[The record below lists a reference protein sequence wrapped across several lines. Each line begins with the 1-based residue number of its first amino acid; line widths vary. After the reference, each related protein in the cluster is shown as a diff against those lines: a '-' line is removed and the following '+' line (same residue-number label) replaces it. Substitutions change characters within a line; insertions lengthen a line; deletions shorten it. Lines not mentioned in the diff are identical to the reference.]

1 MSMTRTKPTTNG
13 TGPDLFARLGNASPR
28 RHRNWPRVGAA
39 VALAVLC
46 GVVFVLLLGNAGS
59 RHPVLALT
67 RSVPAGTQLTAGD
80 FTTVGV
86 AADPGLAP
94 IPASDLATVVQ
105 RRAAVALEPGTL
117 LTPGD
122 LTSAPTV
129 ASGSTTVGLE
139 LKPGQAPGDL
149 APGENVMVVATATSS
164 GPGTSSSSPT
174 VLVPSARVLAVSAP
188 SANSSGDA
196 GLTVVVP
203 VSDAPAVLNA
213 ASAGTIAVAALGPL
227 GGS

>member
-13 TGPDLFARLGNASPR
+13 TGPDLFARIGDASPR

-67 RSVPAGTQLTAGD
+67 RAVPAGTQLNATD

-86 AADPGLAP
+86 ASDPGLTP
-94 IPASDLATVVQ
+94 VPAADLATVVN
-105 RRAAVALEPGTL
+105 RRAAVALEPGSL

-122 LTSAPTV
+122 LTTAPAV

-149 APGENVMVVATATSS
+149 APGEDVMLVATSTSANS
-164 GPGTSSSSPT
+164 GTTSNSPT
-174 VLVPSARVLAVSAP
+174 VLVASARVLAVAAP
-188 SANSSGDA
+188 SANSSGDI

-203 VSDAPAVLNA
+203 ANDAPAVLNA

-227 GGS
+227 GGA

>member
-13 TGPDLFARLGNASPR
+13 TGPDLFARIGNGAAR

-67 RSVPAGTQLTAGD
+67 RAVPAGTQLSPGD

-86 AADPGLAP
+86 ASDPGLAP
-94 IPASDLATVVQ
+94 IPAGDLATVVQ

-122 LTSAPTV
+122 LTTAPAV

-139 LKPGQAPGDL
+139 LKPGQAPGDI
-149 APGENVMVVATATSS
+149 APGEDVMIVATATSS
-164 GPGTSSSSPT
+164 GLGTSSSSPT
-174 VLVPSARVLAVSAP
+174 VLVPSARVLAVGAP
-188 SANSSGDA
+188 SANSSGDT
-196 GLTVVVP
+196 GITVVVP
-203 VSDAPAVLNA
+203 ASDAPTVLNA

>member
-13 TGPDLFARLGNASPR
+13 SGPDLFARISNGAPR
-28 RHRNWPRVGAA
+28 RQRNWPRVGAA

-46 GVVFVLLLGNAGS
+46 GVVFVLLLANAGS
-59 RHPVLALT
+59 RHPVLALD
-67 RSVPAGTQLTAGD
+67 RAVPAGTQLSPDD

-86 AADPGLAP
+86 ASDPGLTP
-94 IPASDLATVVQ
+94 IPAGELATVVQ

-117 LTPGD
+117 LTAGD
-122 LTSAPTV
+122 LTTAPVV

-139 LKPGQAPGDL
+139 LKPGQAPGDV
-149 APGENVMVVATATSS
+149 APGEDVMVVATATSN

-174 VLVPSARVLAVSAP
+174 ILVPSARVLAVAP
-188 SANSSGDA
+188 ASANSSGDT

-203 VSDAPAVLNA
+203 ASDAPAVLNA

>member
-1 MSMTRTKPTTNG
+1 MSMTRTKPVTNG
-13 TGPDLFARLGNASPR
+13 TGPDLFAHLGGAAPR
-28 RHRNWPRVGAA
+28 HHRNWPRVGAA
-39 VALAVLC
+39 VGLAVLC

-59 RHPVLALT
+59 RHPVLALD
-67 RSVPAGTQLTAGD
+67 RAVPAGSELSAND

-86 AADPGLAP
+86 ASDPGLTP
-94 IPASDLATVVQ
+94 IPASDLGTVVE

-122 LTSAPTV
+122 LTTAPVV

-149 APGENVMVVATATSS
+149 APGEDVMIVETATSN
-164 GPGTSSSSPT
+164 GPGTASSSPT
-174 VLVPSARVLAVSAP
+174 VLVQSARVLAVTSA
-188 SANSSGDA
+188 SGGSGDTS
-196 GLTVVVP
+196 LTIIVP
-203 VSDAPAVLNA
+203 ANVAPAVVNA
-213 ASAGTIAVAALGPL
+213 ASAGTIAIAALGPL